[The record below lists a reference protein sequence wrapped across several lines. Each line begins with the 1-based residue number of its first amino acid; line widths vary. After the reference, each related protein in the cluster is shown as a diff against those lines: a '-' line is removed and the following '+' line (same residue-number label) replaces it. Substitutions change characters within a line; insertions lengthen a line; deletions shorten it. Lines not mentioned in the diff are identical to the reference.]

1 MTGMTGTKIYELS
14 GVRLQRII
22 LSDIPQHPISQSPPT
37 GGVYVVII
45 MNYTNSLFTEKRS
58 YVTLSSSQATCQ
70 LVNLKRDFS

>member
-37 GGVYVVII
+37 GGAYVVII
-45 MNYTNSLFTEKRS
+45 ILTAY
-58 YVTLSSSQATCQ
+58 SQKNVLMLLCLLHKQ

>member
-1 MTGMTGTKIYELS
+1 MSYLALDYRGLYYQTSPNI
-14 GVRLQRII
+14 
-22 LSDIPQHPISQSPPT
+22 QSPNLLQP
-37 GGVYVVII
+37 GGAYVVII